1 MNKLPGIEVL
11 CVVVL
16 LFLFINIILKATPA
30 AAQIPAATLSWTA
43 PGDDGGSGTAT
54 SYQMR
59 YTTMRPDTTSQATI
73 DNWWFVATPVTTL
86 PVPQLSG
93 TTQFVNVAPMGGF
106 MARQTYYFVMK
117 ACDEVTNC
125 SVYSNVAVF
134 VVPGDLL
141 APRRTNDLRKR

>member
-1 MNKLPGIEVL
+1 MKRL
-11 CVVVL
+11 VVIIAL
-16 LFLFINIILKATPA
+16 LLITLSVPAT
-30 AAQIPAATLSWTA
+30 AQVSSATLSWTA

-93 TTQFVNVAPMGGF
+93 TMQFVNVAPMGGF
-106 MARQTYYFVMK
+106 MAKQTYYFVMK

-125 SVYSNVAVF
+125 STYSNVAVF
-134 VVPGDLL
+134 TVPGDLL

>member
-1 MNKLPGIEVL
+1 MDKKKLIVL
-11 CVVVL
+11 VLAFLSLYVVQA
-16 LFLFINIILKATPA
+16 NC
-30 AAQIPAATLSWTA
+30 QISSATLSWTA
-43 PGDDGGSGTAT
+43 PGDDGGSGTAA

-59 YTTMRPDTTSQATI
+59 YTTMRPDTTSQSTI

-93 TTQFVNVAPMGGF
+93 TMQFVNVAPMGGF